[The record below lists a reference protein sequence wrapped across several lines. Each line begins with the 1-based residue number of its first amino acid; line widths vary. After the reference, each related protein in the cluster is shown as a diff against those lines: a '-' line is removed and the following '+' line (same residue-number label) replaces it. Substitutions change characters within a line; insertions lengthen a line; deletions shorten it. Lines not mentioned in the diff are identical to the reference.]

1 MARYIDADKLM
12 EECKNHTMDEVYPE
26 WNDKKVFDAL
36 CQMGHMFKK
45 IIDET
50 PTADVEEVKCGEW
63 KDRYNNKYY
72 NHLYECSVCGKEAL
86 YECYK
91 NELDQWKE
99 RQALTPICPYCS
111 AKMDKENAQ

>member
-1 MARYIDADKLM
+1 MAEYVSKETLLKAIEKMDRLDKETNTQYEYDKEGYILLIKQA
-12 EECKNHTMDEVYPE
+12 
-26 WNDKKVFDAL
+26 
-36 CQMGHMFKK
+36 
-45 IIDET
+45 
-50 PTADVEEVKCGEW
+50 PTADVVEVKHGEW

-99 RQALTPICPYCS
+99 RQALTPICPYCG
-111 AKMDKENAQ
+111 AKMDKENTQ